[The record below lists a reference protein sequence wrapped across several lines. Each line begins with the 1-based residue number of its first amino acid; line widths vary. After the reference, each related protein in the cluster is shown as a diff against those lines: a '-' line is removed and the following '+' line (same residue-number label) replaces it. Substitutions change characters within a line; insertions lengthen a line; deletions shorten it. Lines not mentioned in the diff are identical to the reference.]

1 MYVTFTLF
9 LCIGKC
15 TFLHEYS
22 PDFITKKLEQEKKLR
37 EVAERERDDALK
49 FSTVRENMK
58 KSMKKFK
65 VDFAA
70 QLKKANT
77 LDLVIV
83 MDCTG
88 SMGAWI
94 ETAKAEI
101 GRIIDS
107 IKSEHVGV
115 TARVGFVAYRDF
127 CDGPS
132 RLSTLPLTENI
143 EKVKEFIARQS
154 ATGGGDG
161 PEDIPGGLDEAIK
174 LDWRAEA
181 KLILLV
187 NDAPCHGEEY
197 HDPGMS
203 DSNDSISGM
212 KKYQSPCIRQQMRQ
226 LCKEGFDFA
235 YIELQPEHTK
245 KMATILEKEFNSE
258 VPHDGVKRSFKR
270 TLLGSATETYKFATI
285 LKSSASD
292 SLSSSK
298 SRSVS
303 SLKRAAGVSSL
314 HHYGPTGK
322 ADKSSLYSIKESSS
336 HISTEI
342 SKLDWKEIDRLPVI
356 TARRNTLHVRPGEK
370 IDWKDPDLK
379 HTTQAT
385 TIKLS
390 AKPFSKG
397 AMRTASGM
405 IDMSTNK
412 RLVAK
417 RYYKHTPDT
426 NEVDLIRKDI
436 EAQAIAKYLAMDFSS
451 SEGSVAIDFIFTCWY
466 EILDSSG
473 KNVTAVLSAEPYIG
487 GDYKKYNNNNGW
499 INEEFGEAAQ
509 AFSHFTWQRTYGN
522 LMVVDLQ
529 GVNFILTDPQ
539 IHSLDESKYGIGN
552 LGSDG
557 MCSFFLGHKCNNV
570 CKALRLIPFNKD
582 SSAVSIIYYYYA
594 IIHIHGLSLYV
605 LLIIYTVD
613 DDDGSSRYVVQRNKT
628 RCGYGAELR
637 SLW

>member
-1 MYVTFTLF
+1 MIVWLYVFMHVKHGSMYGYLVVCNCYTILF
-9 LCIGKC
+9 LRIDKC

-22 PDFITKKLEQEKKLR
+22 PDYIAKKFEQEKKLR
-37 EVAERERDDALK
+37 EIAERERDDALK
-49 FSTVRENMK
+49 FSAVRESMK

-77 LDLVIV
+77 LDLAIV

-94 ETAKAEI
+94 ETAKVEI

-143 EKVKEFIARQS
+143 EEVKRFIASQS
-154 ATGGGDG
+154 AMGGGDG
-161 PEDIPGGLDEAIK
+161 PEDIPGGLDEAMK
-174 LDWRAEA
+174 LNWRAEA

-212 KKYQSPCIRQQMRQ
+212 KKYQTPCIRQQMRQ
-226 LCKEGFDFA
+226 LCKQGFDFA

-258 VPHDGVKRSFKR
+258 VPHDGIQRSFKR
-270 TLLGSATETYKFATI
+270 TLLSSATETYKFATI
-285 LKSSASD
+285 LKSTASD

-298 SRSVS
+298 SRSIS
-303 SLKRAAGVSSL
+303 SLKRVAGVSSL

-336 HISTEI
+336 SISTEI

-426 NEVDLIRKDI
+426 TEVDLIRKDI

-473 KNVTAVLSAEPYIG
+473 KHVTAVLSAEPYIG

-557 MCSFFLGHKCNNV
+557 MCSFFLAHKCNHV

-582 SSAVSIIYYYYA
+582 SSAVSIVYYA
-594 IIHIHGLSLYV
+594 IILIYGLY
-605 LLIIYTVD
+605 Y
-613 DDDGSSRYVVQRNKT
+613 
-628 RCGYGAELR
+628 
-637 SLW
+637 